1 MTLQWLS
8 AAAFLY
14 TELAVGFLLCLGFI
28 SNARWNYLFK
38 SRLLTLVKQY
48 GNFYFSAFVMILFGL
63 LIDSV
68 YQMRRYSKI
77 DTSQLDLRNNPQSE
91 VQAHMKL
98 FRAQRNCYISGFSL
112 FMLIVIRRLVTLI
125 SRQANTDAS
134 LEAMSKQAT
143 GASEQCRKL
152 MEENEALT
160 RGNRRQAAADTDQ
173 EDEEKM
179 EREKELR
186 QLKEELAQ
194 TKIAYDLGKKD
205 MSAMTTQVKGLHEEY
220 DRLAEEHQTLMKKCE
235 NEQGD
240 EKKDC

>member
-48 GNFYFSAFVMILFGL
+48 GNFYFSAFVLILFGL

-125 SRQANTDAS
+125 SMQANTAAS

-152 MEENEALT
+152 MEENEVLT
-160 RGNRRQAAADTDQ
+160 RGNRRQAASDADQ
-173 EDEEKM
+173 EDEKVEH
-179 EREKELR
+179 EKEVR
-186 QLKEELAQ
+186 KLKEELAQ
-194 TKIAYDLGKKD
+194 TKIAYDLAKKD
-205 MSAMTTQVKGLHEEY
+205 MSAMTSQVKGLHEEY
-220 DRLAEEHQTLMKKCE
+220 DRLAEEHQQLMNKCDVD
-235 NEQGD
+235 GGAD
-240 EKKDC
+240 KKDS